1 MKKLAI
7 LALISLLALMF
18 VAGAAA
24 QPRERSMA
32 APGWG
37 RLYDTQTV
45 ETLKGEVVTVDAIE
59 SGRMDIPGRILL
71 HLKTREE
78 TVVIYLGPVWYVEE
92 QGIKLVPG
100 DQLEVKGSR
109 ITMDGQPM
117 LIAQYVKKG
126 ERVLNLRD
134 EQGLPLWAG
143 PAKRDR

>member
-7 LALISLLALMF
+7 LALIGLLGLAF
-18 VAGAAA
+18 AAGALA
-24 QPRERSMA
+24 QPQERSMA

-37 RLYDTQTV
+37 RMYDTKTV
-45 ETLKGEVVTVDAIE
+45 ETLKGEVVTVDTIE
-59 SGRMDIPGRILL
+59 SGRMDIPGRVLM

-78 TVVIYLGPVWYVEE
+78 TLVIYLGPVWYVEE

-109 ITMDGQPM
+109 ITMDGKPM

-126 ERVLNLRD
+126 QRVLNLRD

-143 PAKRDR
+143 PARK